1 MLEFKNSIGERLARR
16 FNPGSKNHTLVQ
28 VQSEEHRDTDPSRE
42 NDTLTASYHGPDKN
56 GGSSSQLWTPTVLRP
71 WAFVAFATLFIAILI
86 VVQVLYS
93 VSTKNNGISA
103 SDAKYRYL
111 WTYGPTAVL
120 IIVAGIWG
128 QVEYRTKQLMP
139 WKLMGQTPRP
149 ASQSLLLDYV
159 SDWNVV
165 TLFRALKHCH
175 WVVAI
180 AVLGTLLLKLL
191 TVAST
196 GLFMLQNVHVSNV
209 HTELR
214 AEATFSGT
222 GYSSEDVDSNAA
234 LTVVGNK
241 FLNLP
246 HPVGTT
252 DKYAF
257 TPFHG
262 SNTPSASNTI
272 LSGTVDM
279 FSTDLSCKIATVK
292 NWTQGCET
300 KHCEQTLFNLTLST
314 PECSQYQFNAFKRS
328 TSAVGGWHANV
339 FSERCATSN
348 DDINTDRVIFA
359 AAHWLNNSAQVQSLV
374 CEPTYTISPG
384 LVSLFKSN
392 QSVAGINSTD
402 KAATS
407 NHTIPNV
414 SAVNVVSGLLSTL
427 AAADNAVGTLIQLNG
442 GLAANLADPD
452 NNYLDPFY
460 RIATVSSA
468 DNFEPLLDAAHLEA
482 ISRPVY
488 NAITAQLA
496 REYLMNPANKP
507 FSGVYSASTEKLLV
521 RELSVRLMEA
531 ASALLV
537 LVAGAMWVWR
547 PAKCTPRDPGT
558 ISGMATI
565 LARSPDISRRL
576 SGIKNRPDMKSSLA
590 GGLFTSE
597 IANIDGQQSFSIVTQ
612 HDAKE
617 DFRAAEASSQIS
629 WWKPLAMS
637 LGWRILT
644 LAVPLLVIA
653 GLETAYQI
661 SQKRNGLADI
671 TSDGYIR
678 YTWVYIPAF
687 IMLLIQALFECN
699 HFSTQVVQ
707 PYLELRR
714 GGLTAQE
721 GLMDNYLSKLT
732 MHALWS
738 ALVKRKYAI
747 FTTALTMIL
756 APCLTIA
763 ASGLYS
769 TEAASYVR
777 AVSIMRNDSFNS
789 TVDPQAYHS
798 GQKGIGLTGAL
809 VVGANLSYPDWT
821 YDEVVLP
828 VLNENTLTD
837 VKDDTTYKPTNQSST
852 TDSTLELTYPA
863 LRAGLNCTALEAS
876 QILETNSYTLASM
889 MSVSLSLGGECWTTS
904 RKLDNKTKIEY
915 FTMTLPVNS
924 TTYNGTTFGTFQVTD
939 IINEKPECPKLVG
952 LYGTMSNPNSTDTDG
967 IRGFTCF
974 PYVDEVDV
982 DTTFTVPGYKI
993 QSATPD
999 ESSRRR
1005 FADSLASQLDF
1016 DLFLP
1021 TSNALSAYDG
1031 FDNVFTAMM
1040 QDQKTLTVTDLEQV
1054 DRLPAVID
1062 ATQHL
1067 YRVLMAQSMNGNS
1080 RLPLEKEAS
1089 YQGTVVD
1096 PTRVRLKQSAVS
1108 TRILEG
1114 FLAAMTLC
1122 ILVAFYLVRQR
1133 EVIPV
1138 NPCSIAGAATLLAGS
1153 EMLKPD
1159 VIPPGSEWCDDTEL
1173 VKRRVFNGLMFGLGW
1188 WEGTRFAI
1196 DIGRPEE

>member
-1 MLEFKNSIGERLARR
+1 MLEFSNSIGERLARR
-16 FNPGSKNHTLVQ
+16 LKPGSKNHTLVQ
-28 VQSEEHRDTDPSRE
+28 VQSEEPRDRDPRHDNE
-42 NDTLTASYHGPDKN
+42 RLTASYHEQDDN
-56 GGSSSQLWTPTVLRP
+56 GGSPSRLWTPTVLRP
-71 WAFVAFATLFIAILI
+71 WAFVAFAALFIAILI

-93 VSTKNNGISA
+93 VSIKNNGISA

-196 GLFMLQNVHVSNV
+196 GLFMLQNVRVSDV
-209 HTELR
+209 DTKLT

-222 GYSSEDVDSNAA
+222 GYGSAKVDSNAA

-246 HPVGTT
+246 YPVGTT

-257 TPFHG
+257 VPFHG
-262 SNTPSASNTI
+262 SDTPSASNTI

-279 FSTDLSCKIATVK
+279 FSTDLSCEVATVK
-292 NWTQGCET
+292 NWTQSCAT

-314 PECSQYQFNAFKRS
+314 PECSQYQFNAFSRS
-328 TSAVGGWHANV
+328 TSAVGGWHATV
-339 FSERCATSN
+339 VSEGCASSS
-348 DDINTDRVIFA
+348 DDTNTDRVIFA
-359 AAHWLNNSAQVQSLV
+359 AAHWLNGSAQVQSLV

-392 QSVAGINSTD
+392 QSVAEINSTG

-407 NHTIPNV
+407 NHTIPGV
-414 SAVNVVSGLLSTL
+414 TAADIVSGLLTTL
-427 AAADNAVGTLIQLNG
+427 TAADSAVGTLIQLDY

-460 RIATVSSA
+460 RIATVSSP
-468 DNFEPLLDAAHLEA
+468 DNFEPLLDAANLEA

-488 NAITAQLA
+488 NAITAQVA
-496 REYLMNPANKP
+496 RQYLMTSADKP
-507 FSGVYSASTEKLLV
+507 FNGVYSASAEKLLV

-531 ASALLV
+531 ASALLI
-537 LVAGAMWVWR
+537 LVAGAMWMWR

-565 LARSPDISRRL
+565 LARSPDLSHRL
-576 SGIKNRPDMKSSLA
+576 SGIKNGKDLKSSLA
-590 GGLFTSE
+590 GGLFVSE
-597 IANIDGQQSFSIVTQ
+597 VASLDGQRSFSIVTK

-617 DFRAAEASSQIS
+617 ELRATEASSQIS

-644 LAVPLLVIA
+644 LAVPLLVIV
-653 GLETAYQI
+653 GLETTYQI
-661 SQKRNGLADI
+661 SQKQNGLADI

-699 HFSTQVVQ
+699 HFSTQVIQ
-707 PYLELRR
+707 PYLELRA

-721 GLMDNYLSKLT
+721 SLMDNYLSKLT

-747 FTTALTMIL
+747 FITALTMVL

-777 AVSIMRNDSFNS
+777 AVSILRNDSFNS

-798 GQKGIGLTGAL
+798 GKKGIGLTGAL

-828 VLNENTLTD
+828 ALNQSTLTD
-837 VKDDTTYKPTNQSST
+837 VKEDSMYKPTNQSST
-852 TDSTLELTYPA
+852 TDSVFELTYPA
-863 LRAGLNCTALEAS
+863 LRAGLNCTVLQPS
-876 QILETNSYTLASM
+876 QFLKTTSYLGGSIMAY
-889 MSVSLSLGGECWTTS
+889 LSLGGECWTGST
-904 RKLDNKTKIEY
+904 KVDNESAITHY
-915 FTMTLPVNS
+915 TMTLPMNT
-924 TTYNGTTFGTFQVTD
+924 TTYNGTAFGTLQVTD
-939 IINEKPECPKLVG
+939 MINEKPECPKMVG
-952 LYGTMSNPNSTDTDG
+952 LYGVVNHPNSTKTDG
-967 IRGFTCF
+967 IRGFSCF

-982 DTTFTVPGYKI
+982 DTRFTVPGYKI
-993 QSATPD
+993 QSVKPD
-999 ESSRRR
+999 ESSSRR

-1016 DLFLP
+1016 DAYLP
-1021 TSNALSAYDG
+1021 TSGKITEYEGL
-1031 FDNVFTAMM
+1031 DNVFLAMI
-1040 QDQKTLTVTDLEQV
+1040 QDQKTLTVTDVEQA
-1054 DRLPAVID
+1054 DREPAVIN

-1080 RLPLEKEAS
+1080 RLPLEKETR

-1114 FLAAMTLC
+1114 FLAAMALC
-1122 ILVAFYLVRQR
+1122 IMVAFYLVRRR

-1159 VIPPGSEWCDDTEL
+1159 VIPPGSEWCDDAEL
-1173 VKRRVFNGLMFGLGW
+1173 VKRGVFSGLMFGLGW
-1188 WEGTRFAI
+1188 WEGKRFAI
-1196 DIGRPEE
+1196 DIGRPEQ

>member
-1 MLEFKNSIGERLARR
+1 MLEFRNSIGESLAKR

-28 VQSEEHRDTDPSRE
+28 VRSDDYRDTNPRQENGTSIYHGQENNRGRPSR
-42 NDTLTASYHGPDKN
+42 
-56 GGSSSQLWTPTVLRP
+56 LWTPTVLRP
-71 WAFVAFATLFIAILI
+71 WAFIAFAILFIGILI
-86 VVQVLYS
+86 VVQVLYT
-93 VSTKNNGISA
+93 VSIKNNGISA

-139 WKLMGQTPRP
+139 WRLMGQTPRP

-159 SDWNVV
+159 SDWNVI

-196 GLFMLQNVHVSNV
+196 GLFMLQNVRVSDV
-209 HTELR
+209 HTKLI
-214 AEATFSGT
+214 AEATLSGAD
-222 GYSSEDVDSNAA
+222 YDSANVDSNAA

-246 HPVGTT
+246 YPIGTT

-257 TPFHG
+257 APFRG
-262 SNTPSASNTI
+262 PNTPPDSGTI
-272 LSGTVDM
+272 ISGTVDL
-279 FSTDLSCKIATVK
+279 FSADLSCEVATVK
-292 NWTQGCET
+292 NWTQGCQT
-300 KHCEQTLFNLTLST
+300 QHCEQTLFNLTLST
-314 PECSQYQFNAFKRS
+314 PQCSQYQFSAFKRS
-328 TSAVGGWHANV
+328 TSAVGGWHANI
-339 FSERCATSN
+339 FWEKCASSS
-348 DDINTDRVIFA
+348 DDTNTDRVIFA
-359 AAHWLNNSAQVQSLV
+359 AAHWLNNSAEVQSLV

-392 QSVAGINSTD
+392 QSVVEINSTS
-402 KAATS
+402 KATTS
-407 NHTIPNV
+407 NDTVPNV
-414 SAVNVVSGLLSTL
+414 TPADIITGLLSTL
-427 AAADNAVGTLIQLNG
+427 SAADSAVGTLIQLNG
-442 GLAANLADPD
+442 GKAANLIDPN

-460 RIATVSSA
+460 RIATVSSG
-468 DNFEPLLDAAHLEA
+468 DNYQSLLDSANLEA

-488 NAITAQLA
+488 TAITAQIA
-496 REYLMNPANKP
+496 RQYLMPSANTP
-507 FSGVYSASTEKLLV
+507 FDGVYSASTQKLLV

-531 ASALLV
+531 ASALLI

-565 LARSPDISRRL
+565 LARSPDLSHRL
-576 SGIKNRPDMKSSLA
+576 SGIKNRKDLKASLA
-590 GGLFTSE
+590 GGLFVSE
-597 IANIDGQQSFSIVTQ
+597 VASINGQQSFSIVTK
-612 HDAKE
+612 HDSRE
-617 DFRAAEASSQIS
+617 DFHATKGSSQIS

-644 LAVPLLVIA
+644 LAVPLLVIV
-653 GLETAYQI
+653 GLETTYQI

-699 HFSTQVVQ
+699 HFSTQVIQ

-721 GLMDNYLSKLT
+721 SLMDNYLSKLT

-769 TEAASYVR
+769 TEAASLVR
-777 AVSIMRNDSFNS
+777 SVSILRSDSFNS
-789 TVDPQAYHS
+789 TVNPQAYHS

-828 VLNENTLTD
+828 VLNESTLTD
-837 VKDDTTYKPTNQSST
+837 VKENAIYKPTNQSST
-852 TDSTLELTYPA
+852 TDSVFELTYPA
-863 LRAGLNCTALEAS
+863 LRAGLNCTALDAS
-876 QILETNSYTLASM
+876 QILRTTTYPNSYFMT
-889 MSVSLSLGGECWTTS
+889 VYLSLGGNCWDTGK
-904 RKLDNKTKIEY
+904 KLDNGTQINY
-915 FTMTLPVNS
+915 YSPTLPINATS
-924 TTYNGTTFGTFQVTD
+924 YKNGTTFGMFQVAD
-939 IINEKPECPKLVG
+939 ILATVSECPKMVG
-952 LYGTMSNPNSTDTDG
+952 VYGVVNHPNSTNTDG
-967 IRGFTCF
+967 IRAFTCF

-982 DTTFTVPGYKI
+982 DTTFTIPGYNI
-993 QSATPD
+993 QSVKPD

-1016 DLFLP
+1016 DNFLP
-1021 TSNALSAYDG
+1021 TSSKNSAYEG

-1040 QDQKTLTVTDLEQV
+1040 QDQQTLTATDLEQA
-1054 DRLPAVID
+1054 DRVPTVIN
-1062 ATQHL
+1062 ATQHI
-1067 YRVLMAQSMNGNS
+1067 YRVLMAQAMNGNS
-1080 RLPLEKEAS
+1080 RLPLEKETM

-1114 FLAAMTLC
+1114 FLAAMALC
-1122 ILVAFYLVRQR
+1122 IMVAFYLVRRR

-1159 VIPPGSEWCDDTEL
+1159 VIPPESEWCNDDEL
-1173 VKRRVFNGLMFGLGW
+1173 VKRGVFHGLLFGLGW

>member
-16 FNPGSKNHTLVQ
+16 LNPSSKNHTLVQ
-28 VQSEEHRDTDPSRE
+28 VQSEEHRNTDSGRE
-42 NDTLTASYHGPDKN
+42 NETLTAHYHEKDYN
-56 GGSSSQLWTPTVLRP
+56 GGSTSQLWTPTVLRP
-71 WAFVAFATLFIAILI
+71 WVFVAFATLFIAILI

-93 VSTKNNGISA
+93 VSIKNDGISA

-120 IIVAGIWG
+120 IIVAGVWG

-209 HTELR
+209 HTTLTT
-214 AEATFSGT
+214 EATFSGT
-222 GYSSEDVDSNAA
+222 GYNSTNVDSNAA
-234 LTVVGNK
+234 LIVVGNK

-246 HPVGTT
+246 YPAGTT

-257 TPFHG
+257 GPFHG
-262 SNTPSASNTI
+262 SDTPSDSNTI
-272 LSGTVDM
+272 LSGTVDT
-279 FSTDLSCKIATVK
+279 FSTDLSCKVATVK

-300 KHCEQTLFNLTLST
+300 QHCEQTQFNLTLST

-339 FSERCATSN
+339 FLERCASSN
-348 DDINTDRVIFA
+348 DDTNTDRVIFA
-359 AAHWLNNSAQVQSLV
+359 AAHWLNDSAQVQSLV
-374 CEPTYTISPG
+374 CEPTYTISPA

-392 QSVAGINSTD
+392 QSVTEINSTD
-402 KAATS
+402 KADTS
-407 NHTIPNV
+407 NYTIPGV
-414 SAVNVVSGLLSTL
+414 TAVDIVSGLLSSLTI
-427 AAADNAVGTLIQLNG
+427 ADSSLGTLIELND
-442 GLAANLADPD
+442 GLVANLADP
-452 NNYLDPFY
+452 NNSYLDSFY

-468 DNFEPLLDAAHLEA
+468 DNLEPLLDAANLEA

-488 NAITAQLA
+488 NAITAQVA
-496 REYLMNPANKP
+496 RQYLMTSANKP
-507 FSGVYSASTEKLLV
+507 FSGVYSATTEKLLV

-531 ASALLV
+531 AVALLV
-537 LVAGAMWVWR
+537 LVAGAMCVWR

-565 LARSPDISRRL
+565 LARSPDLSNRL
-576 SGIKNRPDMKSSLA
+576 SGIKNRKDLKSSLA
-590 GGLFTSE
+590 GGLFASE
-597 IANIDGQQSFSIVTQ
+597 NASIDGQRSFTIITK

-617 DFRAAEASSQIS
+617 DLRVAEASSQIS

-653 GLETAYQI
+653 GLETTYQI

-687 IMLLIQALFECN
+687 IMLLIQALFECS
-699 HFSTQVVQ
+699 HFSTQVIQ

-721 GLMDNYLSKLT
+721 SLMDNYLSKLT

-738 ALVKRKYAI
+738 ALIKRKYAI

-777 AVSIMRNDSFNS
+777 AVSILRNDSFNS
-789 TVDPQAYHS
+789 TVKPQAYHP

-828 VLNENTLTD
+828 VLKESTLTD
-837 VKDDTTYKPTNQSST
+837 VKENTTYKPTNQSST
-852 TDSTLELTYPA
+852 TDSIFELTYPG
-863 LRAGLNCTALEAS
+863 LRAGLNCTVLEAS
-876 QILETNSYTLASM
+876 QILETTVYEGFSS
-889 MSVSLSLGGECWTTS
+889 MSVSLSLGGDCDITS
-904 RKLDNKTKIEY
+904 RKVGNKTIKWY
-915 FTMTLPVNS
+915 DMTLPVNG
-924 TTYNGTTFGTFQVTD
+924 TTYNGTAFGTFQVTD
-939 IINEKPECPKLVG
+939 IINTMPECPKMVG
-952 LYGTMSNPNSTDTDG
+952 VYGAVSNPNSTDTDG
-967 IRGFTCF
+967 IHGFTCF
-974 PYVDEVDV
+974 PYVDEIDV
-982 DTTFTVPGYKI
+982 DTTFTVPGFKI
-993 QSATPD
+993 QSAKPD
-999 ESSRRR
+999 ESSSRR

-1016 DLFLP
+1016 DSFLP
-1021 TSNALSAYDG
+1021 TSKTVTAYDG
-1031 FDNVFTAMM
+1031 FDNVFVAMM
-1040 QDQKTLTVTDLEQV
+1040 QDQKTLTVTDLEQS
-1054 DRLPAVID
+1054 DRVPVVIN

-1080 RLPLEKEAS
+1080 RLPLEQDTK

-1114 FLAAMTLC
+1114 FLAAMALC
-1122 ILVAFYLVRQR
+1122 IMVAFYLGRR
-1133 EVIPV
+1133 TEVIPV

-1173 VKRRVFNGLMFGLGW
+1173 VKRGVFNGVMFGLGW
-1188 WEGTRFAI
+1188 WEGKRFAI